1 MTKDLTSVESV
12 HIMKDALNEIK
23 TISPDFSPTKKQT
36 VGNKPHILSLVLG
49 TIFVVFLALFV
60 TGFGY
65 QPWWVF
71 AIVLILGLGITFPA
85 CFNQYWSVDKKQ
97 ITITSYSNN
106 DFKKLAQ
113 LFNLT
118 SKDQT
123 IINLSNVQ
131 EAAIVYRKIV
141 RLSPFNFN
149 PDHLLL
155 GITTKDGKEI
165 DLDLGNIDYQGLA
178 TITLYLSE
186 AGAKVD
192 DQQGILRLLSENQNL
207 FKHFH
212 KKWASL

>member
-60 TGFGY
+60 TGFDY

-118 SKDQT
+118 SKYQT

-141 RLSPFNFN
+141 RLSSFNFN

-155 GITTKDGKEI
+155 GITLTQHMMRVNFPYLKLVKPVI
-165 DLDLGNIDYQGLA
+165 LTLKNIK
-178 TITLYLSE
+178 S
-186 AGAKVD
+186 
-192 DQQGILRLLSENQNL
+192 
-207 FKHFH
+207 F
-212 KKWASL
+212 

>member
-1 MTKDLTSVESV
+1 MANDLTNVESV
-12 HIMKDALNEIK
+12 QIMKDALNEIK

-49 TIFVVFLALFV
+49 TIFVVFLAFFV

-85 CFNQYWSVDKKQ
+85 CFNQYWSVDEKQ
-97 ITITSYSNN
+97 LTITSYSNN

-118 SKDQT
+118 SKNQT
-123 IINLSNVQ
+123 IINLSNIQ

-155 GITTKDGKEI
+155 GITTKDGKEF
-165 DLDLGNIDYQGLA
+165 DLDLGNIDYQDLA

>member
-1 MTKDLTSVESV
+1 M
-12 HIMKDALNEIK
+12 
-23 TISPDFSPTKKQT
+23 
-36 VGNKPHILSLVLG
+36 
-49 TIFVVFLALFV
+49 
-60 TGFGY
+60 
-65 QPWWVF
+65 
-71 AIVLILGLGITFPA
+71 
-85 CFNQYWSVDKKQ
+85 
-97 ITITSYSNN
+97 
-106 DFKKLAQ
+106 
-113 LFNLT
+113 T
-118 SKDQT
+118 SKDRT

-186 AGAKVD
+186 AGAKVS

>member
-1 MTKDLTSVESV
+1 M
-12 HIMKDALNEIK
+12 
-23 TISPDFSPTKKQT
+23 
-36 VGNKPHILSLVLG
+36 
-49 TIFVVFLALFV
+49 
-60 TGFGY
+60 
-65 QPWWVF
+65 
-71 AIVLILGLGITFPA
+71 ILGLGITFPA

-118 SKDQT
+118 SKYQT

-165 DLDLGNIDYQGLA
+165 DLDYTYFENVSVYS
-178 TITLYLSE
+178 ITFS
-186 AGAKVD
+186 KT
-192 DQQGILRLLSENQNL
+192 
-207 FKHFH
+207 
-212 KKWASL
+212 

>member
-1 MTKDLTSVESV
+1 M
-12 HIMKDALNEIK
+12 
-23 TISPDFSPTKKQT
+23 
-36 VGNKPHILSLVLG
+36 
-49 TIFVVFLALFV
+49 IF
-60 TGFGY
+60 
-65 QPWWVF
+65 
-71 AIVLILGLGITFPA
+71 GLGITFPA
-85 CFNQYWSVDKKQ
+85 CFNQYWSVDEKQ
-97 ITITSYSNN
+97 LTITSYSNN

-123 IINLSNVQ
+123 VINLSNIQ

-155 GITTKDGKEI
+155 GITTKDNKEI

-178 TITLYLSE
+178 TIVFYISK

-192 DQQGILRLLSENQNL
+192 DQQGILRLLSEKQNL

>member
-1 MTKDLTSVESV
+1 ML
-12 HIMKDALNEIK
+12 HN
-23 TISPDFSPTKKQT
+23 
-36 VGNKPHILSLVLG
+36 
-49 TIFVVFLALFV
+49 LALFPPIVHYRQIVPKIMIICKV
-60 TGFGY
+60 TIASI
-65 QPWWVF
+65 VDKH
-71 AIVLILGLGITFPA
+71 IVVLILGLGITFPA
-85 CFNQYWSVDKKQ
+85 CFNQYWSVDEKQ
-97 ITITSYSNN
+97 LTITSYSNN

-155 GITTKDGKEI
+155 GITTKDGKEF